1 MLFTRRDIF
10 KKSVSDKFKIIL
22 DSGMMGIVNSID
34 NTCVLPIEYD
44 NVFIYGANVFIV
56 HKKGKIGAVRID
68 SDKVCFIAECEYD
81 TLDTLGHDLIFCNNE
96 KVRYYNA
103 TTKTVLDFVDI
114 IVEAP
119 FLYCRDE
126 KFQYILYG
134 ELGEAIYK
142 KEYTS
147 YSESCFCYCGNTDK
161 GPVFY
166 DASYST
172 YLYPTEEGYKIYK
185 ELFNCPIIVN
195 RRNVANVTEGE
206 SGVGLIDS
214 YGNTIIDNC
223 YDLIKVELKI
233 TAVRGDMAENKI
245 IPFPKN
251 TFGKWEV
258 SDIEEWI

>member
-10 KKSVSDKFKIIL
+10 KQSVSDKFKIVS

-44 NVFIYGANVFIV
+44 NVFLYGVNIFIV

-68 SDKVCFIAECEYD
+68 SDNVCFIVDCEYD
-81 TLDTLGHDLIFCNNE
+81 TLDTFGHDLIFCNNE
-96 KVRYYNA
+96 KVRYYNS
-103 TTKTVLDFVDI
+103 TTRKVLDFIDI

-119 FLYCRDE
+119 FLYCKDE

-134 ELGEAIYK
+134 ELGELIYK

-172 YLYPTEEGYKIYK
+172 YLYPTEKGYKVYK
-185 ELFNCPIIVN
+185 DLFNCPIIVN
-195 RRNVANVTEGE
+195 RKNVVNITEGE

-214 YGNTIIDNC
+214 YGNIIIDNC
-223 YDLIKVELKI
+223 YDSIKVELKI
-233 TAVRGDMAENKI
+233 TAIKEDKIENKI
-245 IPFPKN
+245 IPFSKN
-251 TFGKWEV
+251 IYEKGVV
-258 SDIEEWI
+258 SEIEEWI